1 MELTLAFLATGISII
16 LYTIWRARRL
26 GMYSKL
32 KNNLSSEY
40 DIASLDNTGDTTYTN
55 CTSHRWVMDNLGRK
69 KHSRLGNIF
78 QERLFENTLTT
89 FIWLSFFLG
98 SGALIFG
105 LLLIRSIEIVG
116 MSVFVIFVGVLVI
129 LGPGDAKVSEELLIE
144 LISHEIQDLCEKD
157 YVYAQL
163 ALDSIRKWIIT
174 AIAIGIAVVII
185 SPWAESIPVGLA
197 VGVAILSDIVL
208 WRPALFLSELFFPLS
223 ILYLS
228 AVIPF
233 IGYSIIVITRRFR
246 RGDKDSN
253 ESSIKW

>member
-1 MELTLAFLATGISII
+1 
-16 LYTIWRARRL
+16 
-26 GMYSKL
+26 MYSNLTKT
-32 KNNLSSEY
+32 LSSEY
-40 DIASLDNTGDTTYTN
+40 DITNLDNTGDTAYTS

-78 QERLFENTLTT
+78 QERLFENTLST

-129 LGPGDAKVSEELLIE
+129 LGPGDAKVSEELLLE
-144 LISHEIQDLCEKD
+144 LISHEIQDLCKED

-174 AIAIGIAVVII
+174 ASAIGIAVMIV
-185 SPWAESIPVGLA
+185 SPWAESIPLGLA
-197 VGVAILSDIVL
+197 LGVAILSDIVL

-228 AVIPF
+228 AIIPF

-246 RGDKDSN
+246 KGDKDSN
-253 ESSIKW
+253 ESSIWW